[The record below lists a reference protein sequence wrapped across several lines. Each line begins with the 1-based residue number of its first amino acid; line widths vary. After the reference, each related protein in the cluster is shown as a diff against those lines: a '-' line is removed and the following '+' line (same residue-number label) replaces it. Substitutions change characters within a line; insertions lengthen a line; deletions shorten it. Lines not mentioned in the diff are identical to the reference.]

1 MYNPIVGYEKVKV
14 TEIPLSAF
22 DSDNDYAEEG
32 GSSNKTAGLL
42 LGDNGF
48 ATDNNYGTRDW
59 ELMLA
64 TLTARQRQVTQLL
77 TEGYSRIEIGQEL
90 GVCTQAVHQIVL
102 RIRRRLELKAGI
114 STKGWRARHG
124 GY

>member
-1 MYNPIVGYEKVKV
+1 MDNPIVGYEKVKV

-22 DSDNDYAEEG
+22 DLPNEDNGVDQLISN
-32 GSSNKTAGLL
+32 SSSI

-48 ATDNNYGTRDW
+48 ASDNNYGNRDR

-64 TLTARQRQVTQLL
+64 VLTSRQREGTQLL

-90 GVCTQAVHQIVL
+90 GVCTQAVHQIIL
-102 RIRRRLELKAGI
+102 RIRKRLEVKAGI
-114 STKGWRARHG
+114 STKGWKTRHG
-124 GY
+124 RY

>member
-1 MYNPIVGYEKVKV
+1 MHNPIVGYEIIKV

-22 DSDNDYAEEG
+22 DSDTEQGDDG
-32 GSSNKTAGLL
+32 DSRKSSAGFLN
-42 LGDNGF
+42 DNGF
-48 ATDNNYGTRDW
+48 ASDENYGNRDR

-64 TLTARQRQVTQLL
+64 TLTARQQAVTQLL

-124 GY
+124 RY